1 MKTARNPPEESTM
14 QSACPDMSRPS
25 IRHPLFP
32 ATLAVFTVLLSL
44 AGCNSQP
51 VDNANT
57 PQDTATTEKAATG
70 ESAETSIATA
80 TLPLPPRPNS
90 PYLNT
95 APHATYAGSKSCRSC
110 HAEIASA
117 YEVTP
122 HNRALSNVPPALEN
136 ASLNDPDSGYVFN
149 SRIDQQKLIHTE
161 ELQLTQQSSR
171 DFDIA
176 WTVGSGH
183 FGHSFL
189 TLVQGFL
196 VQSPLTWYSTRK
208 CWDLSPG
215 YSGPDH
221 YAFHRN
227 ISARC
232 LSCHAGSLEI
242 RNNNEYLVDIHE
254 QAISCERCHGPG
266 ELHVSKHEQS
276 SASDTAAGEIDYSIV
291 NPAHLSRPLAESVCE
306 QCHLQG
312 DAQIFARGRRF
323 DDFRP
328 GLPLGSFRQEFRTE
342 VQGEMTVVG
351 HVEQMHASQ
360 CYQQSTSLT
369 FVTCHHPHQLRSTTA
384 QTEVWRNACL
394 SCHESAACGEQ
405 QSARDLKGDRCTDC
419 HMPKSP
425 TELPHVAFTH
435 HRIGIHSRPSPP
447 LPPAQTG
454 TQPAADLA
462 PVNSSTIGLVELT
475 KPVEGW
481 PAADQKRSRGL
492 ALLQLSLKSEIP
504 DGLRQARDL
513 LLEAWDAGARDST
526 VAAGL
531 ARIASEI
538 GWTEKAQEW
547 SAIALQLDSDP
558 TEDRVTALRIHSE
571 IDFSEG
577 RYSRALAGFEELTRT
592 RREARHWFYRG
603 MTEQNLDQTEAAIR
617 SLRMSLEIDP
627 RNPGAHTA
635 LAAILASRRDPAAEQ
650 HRQAARKLLP
660 GTTSQP

>member
-1 MKTARNPPEESTM
+1 MKTARNPLEELIM
-14 QSACPDMSRPS
+14 QSACPDVSWPFSRS
-25 IRHPLFP
+25 TIFP
-32 ATLAVFTVLLSL
+32 ATFTVLTAVLCL
-44 AGCNSQP
+44 AGCNSQ
-51 VDNANT
+51 
-57 PQDTATTEKAATG
+57 QSGDTNSPRDKLATEKAA
-70 ESAETSIATA
+70 ETRVAA
-80 TLPLPPRPNS
+80 GPLPLPLRPDS
-90 PYLNT
+90 PFLNT

-110 HAEIASA
+110 HADIASA
-117 YEVTP
+117 YDVTP

-136 ASLNDPDSGYVFN
+136 TSLNDPISGYVFK

-189 TLVQGFL
+189 TLAQGFL

-215 YSGPDH
+215 YTGPDH

-232 LSCHAGSLEI
+232 LWCHAGRLEI
-242 RNNNEYLVDIHE
+242 EENNEYLVNIHE

-266 ELHVSKHEQS
+266 ELHVAKHERS
-276 SASDTAAGEIDYSIV
+276 SASDSAADEIDHSIV
-291 NPAHLSRPLAESVCE
+291 NPAHLPRPLAESVCE

-312 DAQIFARGRRF
+312 DAQVLARGRRF

-328 GLPLGSFRQEFRTE
+328 GLPLGGFRQEFRAQM
-342 VQGEMTVVG
+342 QGEMTVVG
-351 HVEQMHASQ
+351 HVEQMHASP
-360 CYQQSTSLT
+360 CYQKSTTLT
-369 FVTCHHPHQLRSTTA
+369 CVTCHHPHQLRSTVE
-384 QTEVWRNACL
+384 QTEVWRKACL
-394 SCHESAACGEQ
+394 SCHEPSACSEQ
-405 QSARDLKGDRCTDC
+405 QSARDSKADRCTDC

-435 HRIGIHSRPSPP
+435 HRIGIHSRLSSP

-454 TQPAADLA
+454 TQPAAV
-462 PVNSSTIGLVELT
+462 PNSANPSTIGLVELT
-475 KPVEGW
+475 KPVAGW

-513 LLEAWDAGARDST
+513 LLEAWDAGAQDSA

-538 GWTEKAQEW
+538 GWTEKALEW

-558 TEDRVTALRIHSE
+558 TEDRITALRIHSE
-571 IDFSEG
+571 IDFG
-577 RYSRALAGFEELTRT
+577 KGHYSRALAGFEELTRT

-617 SLRMSLEIDP
+617 SLQMSLEIDP

-635 LAAILASRRDPAAEQ
+635 LAAILESQGKPAAEL
-650 HRQAARKLLP
+650 HRLAARKLLQE
-660 GTTSQP
+660 TNSQR